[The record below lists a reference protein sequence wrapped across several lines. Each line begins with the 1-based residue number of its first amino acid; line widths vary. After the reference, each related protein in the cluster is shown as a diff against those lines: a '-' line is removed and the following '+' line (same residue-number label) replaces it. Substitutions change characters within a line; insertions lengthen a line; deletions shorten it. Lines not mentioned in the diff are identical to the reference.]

1 MKLKNKMSIYID
13 LMEEEI
19 YYNKEYKEELSIYLK
34 KELNQILLSEN
45 KSFLYHDLFVRLF
58 LDFYYIDESI
68 LSRIS
73 VCILRYLTEMM
84 GLKIRRDFMMNNKF

>member
-1 MKLKNKMSIYID
+1 
-13 LMEEEI
+13 MEEEI